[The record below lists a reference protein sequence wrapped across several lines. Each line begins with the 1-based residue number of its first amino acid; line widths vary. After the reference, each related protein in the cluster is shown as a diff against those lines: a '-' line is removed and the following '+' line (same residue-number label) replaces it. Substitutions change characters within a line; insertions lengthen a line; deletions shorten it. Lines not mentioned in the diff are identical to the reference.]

1 MRRLSMVSRG
11 SDEHYVVDM
20 KGWQAR
26 VSKSKKLKPV
36 RKQTSSQ
43 RTDGL
48 VNHGTDMQAEMKVKP
63 SYKEKLRENQSKGAF
78 VLKMAKRELN
88 EVGKCRGYLAPI
100 ELVVDSGAADTVTPP
115 GSLEKI
121 EADKTNADDVGFVVA
136 D

>member
-48 VNHGTDMQAEMKVKP
+48 VNHRTDMQAEMKVKP
-63 SYKEKLRENQSKGAF
+63 SYKEKLRDNISKGAF
-78 VLKMAKRELN
+78 MLEGAKCELN
-88 EVGKCRGYLAPI
+88 EVDEYHGCWGPI
-100 ELVVDSGAADTVTPP
+100 ELTVDNGAADTVTPP
-115 GSLEKI
+115 GS
-121 EADKTNADDVGFVVA
+121 
-136 D
+136 